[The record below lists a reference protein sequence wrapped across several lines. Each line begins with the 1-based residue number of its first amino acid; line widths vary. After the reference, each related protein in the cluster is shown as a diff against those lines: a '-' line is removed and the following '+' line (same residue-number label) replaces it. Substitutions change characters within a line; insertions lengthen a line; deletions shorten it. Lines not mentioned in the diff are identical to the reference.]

1 MNKKGLKMK
10 ILKKLFRKKT
20 KVYIDIEEGNLKL
33 DKINF
38 RLTIKTEERLR
49 NLYKDNKFKMVEKEN
64 FRQDLYN
71 SLIDNDI
78 EVIKSILFSAQN
90 EFKELSEFNLYF
102 DKLKEMNKLD
112 LISGITILWYKY
124 LINLNFPLKTK
135 GGVINEMLQKKT
147 EILLNTLKTLKST
160 TV

>member
-1 MNKKGLKMK
+1 MK

-147 EILLNTLKTLKST
+147 EILLNTLKTLRNT

>member
-1 MNKKGLKMK
+1 MK
-10 ILKKLFRKKT
+10 ILKKLFLKKN

-33 DKINF
+33 NKMVF
-38 RLTIKTEERLR
+38 KLTIKTEERLR
-49 NLYKDNKFKMVEKEN
+49 NLFKEEKFKMKEKDS

-71 SLIDNDI
+71 ALIDNDI
-78 EVIKSILFSAQN
+78 EVIKCILYTAQN
-90 EFKELSEFNLYF
+90 QFKELLEFTEYF
-102 DKLKEMNKLD
+102 DKLKEENKLD
-112 LISGITILWYKY
+112 LISGVTILWYKY

-147 EILLNTLKTLKST
+147 ETILNILRTSKST